1 MGSSNFFAKFASIDP
16 LAQALHLPGANKYAQ
31 QEAENANN
39 TSGMAVSGPYAGET
53 PTLAGANA
61 GYAPGG
67 PGSNSNYVPF
77 KVSQPGG
84 LFGGMQRISSAVGAT
99 TPSPDAAL
107 SGKVALPAGPGGVA
121 NAYQTGQGPNS
132 ANTYST
138 AAPGSPGAQ
147 AGMNPYIAAAA
158 NANSNALKAN
168 TGGMTR
174 GN

>member
-39 TSGMAVSGPYAGET
+39 TSGMAVSGPYAGEA

-67 PGSNSNYVPF
+67 PGSNSNYTPF
-77 KVSQPGG
+77 KVQQPGG
-84 LFGGMQRISSAVGAT
+84 LFGGMQRISSAVGDT
-99 TPSPDAAL
+99 TPNLGNGQVTPASP
-107 SGKVALPAGPGGVA
+107 SGIGQTLRTGQPAGTA
-121 NAYQTGQGPNS
+121 NPYI
-132 ANTYST
+132 T

-147 AGMNPYIAAAA
+147 AGMNPYISAAA
-158 NANSNALKAN
+158 NANSNALKAT
-168 TGGMTR
+168 TGGMIR
-174 GN
+174 GY